1 MKATVFIAYIFLLMY
16 FVVGVAFIYLFVL
29 LVRALRKYIKS
40 EPVRKEKAESA
51 KSLGEVI
58 KRYRT
63 QRKMTQEFVAESLG
77 VSRQAVSKW
86 ESGAS
91 DPSTTN
97 LMALAKLFGVTA
109 EEILKEVNINILFF
123 RFHLHIQSN
132 YYWIQLLYGKESKLI
147 SYYVLQHFPLLV
159 LTLLVKSFLR
169 YLYMS

>member
-1 MKATVFIAYIFLLMY
+1 MIKDKIIKLTNSWESNRNELPYNDGEKEEICIMKATVFIAYILLLMY

-29 LVRALRKYIKS
+29 LVRALKKYIKS

-77 VSRQAVSKW
+77 VTRQAVSKW

-109 EEILKEVNINILFF
+109 EEILKEV
-123 RFHLHIQSN
+123 
-132 YYWIQLLYGKESKLI
+132 K
-147 SYYVLQHFPLLV
+147 
-159 LTLLVKSFLR
+159 
-169 YLYMS
+169 

>member
-29 LVRALRKYIKS
+29 VVRALKKYIKS
-40 EPVRKEKAESA
+40 EPVRKEKTESA

-63 QRKMTQEFVAESLG
+63 QCKMTQEFVAESLG

-109 EEILKEVNINILFF
+109 EEILKEV
-123 RFHLHIQSN
+123 
-132 YYWIQLLYGKESKLI
+132 K
-147 SYYVLQHFPLLV
+147 
-159 LTLLVKSFLR
+159 
-169 YLYMS
+169 

>member
-16 FVVGVAFIYLFVL
+16 FIVGVAFIYLFVL
-29 LVRALRKYIKS
+29 LVRALRIYIKS

-109 EEILKEVNINILFF
+109 EEILKEV
-123 RFHLHIQSN
+123 
-132 YYWIQLLYGKESKLI
+132 K
-147 SYYVLQHFPLLV
+147 
-159 LTLLVKSFLR
+159 
-169 YLYMS
+169 

>member
-1 MKATVFIAYIFLLMY
+1 MMKATVFIAYIFLLMY

-86 ESGAS
+86 ESGVW

-109 EEILKEVNINILFF
+109 EEILKEV
-123 RFHLHIQSN
+123 
-132 YYWIQLLYGKESKLI
+132 K
-147 SYYVLQHFPLLV
+147 
-159 LTLLVKSFLR
+159 
-169 YLYMS
+169 

>member
-1 MKATVFIAYIFLLMY
+1 MMKASVFIAYILLLMY

-77 VSRQAVSKW
+77 VTRQAYQNGKV
-86 ESGAS
+86 
-91 DPSTTN
+91 
-97 LMALAKLFGVTA
+97 VH
-109 EEILKEVNINILFF
+109 
-123 RFHLHIQSN
+123 RIQVQR
-132 YYWIQLLYGKESKLI
+132 I
-147 SYYVLQHFPLLV
+147 
-159 LTLLVKSFLR
+159 
-169 YLYMS
+169 

>member
-29 LVRALRKYIKS
+29 VVRALKKYIKS

-58 KRYRT
+58 KRYRTQRT

-109 EEILKEVNINILFF
+109 EEILKEV
-123 RFHLHIQSN
+123 
-132 YYWIQLLYGKESKLI
+132 K
-147 SYYVLQHFPLLV
+147 
-159 LTLLVKSFLR
+159 
-169 YLYMS
+169 